1 MIRQARALLAVL
13 LVLAAGATAVRA
25 QERPSFDCAKADNN
39 IDRAIC
45 KNGELAKADREMAA
59 AYTALLARLSG
70 ASKDELVKD
79 QVGWIAN
86 RNRGSH
92 TDPDNIEDCLKNRYA
107 ARIKNLRA
115 YARAPILQSAS
126 SHSPAGKLGKITWS
140 YDLTYP
146 RFDGAN
152 VDFAA
157 VNARFADAAK
167 KITDKSTPKAADG
180 PEREQQWY
188 YQQRF
193 TVERPPGGQAAT
205 IVVQFDSYR
214 GGAHGY
220 GATRCTLVNLRT
232 GKVVAPQGV
241 FTPGEQWLRVMSQL
255 VGADLKKQFVDKPG
269 FDDALEPANLA
280 KLLSEANRYC
290 WTGKQLEVIFNAYDV
305 GPYAA
310 GPYEV
315 NISYDRLKQVLRP
328 DGPIARWPIAPLS
341 APFLSRWPARRWH
354 KAHRAWIAPRQQRLS
369 SARSAPSPSLAAA
382 DRKMAAAYAAL
393 AGKLTGAAKD
403 HLLADQI
410 RWLANRS
417 AACVADPAEMEE
429 CLKSRDRDRTA
440 QLEWL
445 GEGAYPFISEQAI
458 VKTGK
463 VRGIPYIVDASY
475 PQFDTGTADFS
486 AGKSPAIIGRQ
497 RGGSPGNCR
506 SGRRQ

>member
-1 MIRQARALLAVL
+1 MIRQARTLLAML
-13 LVLAAGATAVRA
+13 LVCAAGATAVRA

-59 AYTALLARLSG
+59 AYAALLARLSG
-70 ASKDELVKD
+70 AAKDELVKD

-86 RNRGSH
+86 RNRACRV
-92 TDPDNIEDCLKNRYA
+92 DPDNIEDCLKNRYA

-115 YARAPILQSAS
+115 YAQGTYPAISEQSLAKQ
-126 SHSPAGKLGKITWS
+126 GKLGKITWS

-167 KITDKSTPKAADG
+167 KIADESTPKAADG

-188 YQQRF
+188 YQQGF

-220 GATRCTLVNLRT
+220 GATRCTLVDLRT
-232 GKVVAPQGV
+232 GKLVAPQGV

-290 WTGKQLEVIFNAYDV
+290 WTGKQLDVIFNAYDV

-328 DGPIARWPIAPLS
+328 DGPIA
-341 APFLSRWPARRWH
+341 H
-354 KAHRAWIAPRQQRLS
+354 
-369 SARSAPSPSLAAA
+369 
-382 DRKMAAAYAAL
+382 
-393 AGKLTGAAKD
+393 
-403 HLLADQI
+403 
-410 RWLANRS
+410 
-417 AACVADPAEMEE
+417 
-429 CLKSRDRDRTA
+429 
-440 QLEWL
+440 
-445 GEGAYPFISEQAI
+445 
-458 VKTGK
+458 
-463 VRGIPYIVDASY
+463 
-475 PQFDTGTADFS
+475 
-486 AGKSPAIIGRQ
+486 
-497 RGGSPGNCR
+497 
-506 SGRRQ
+506 